1 MISALDIAGERYGR
15 LVAVRRVQNRGR
27 RTIWLFECDCG
38 NTKQIPLEAVRGGLT
53 QSCGCIRT
61 EFLVRRSLKHG
72 HSIGYRRSRTLQA
85 WQHAKGRCF
94 NPNNPKFPI
103 YGGRGI
109 TMCEQWRNDFK
120 AFLADMG
127 ECPPDRTL
135 DRIDPHGHYE
145 PGNCRWAT
153 SHEQAR
159 TRTDN
164 VLVQHEGATLVLKDF
179 AAAVGV
185 SYKALHSRIR
195 YGGQSAHEAA
205 MSLQCKEA
213 HR

>member
-1 MISALDIAGERYGR
+1 MVSALDITGERYGR
-15 LVAVRRVQNRGR
+15 LIAVRRVQNRGR
-27 RTIWLFECDCG
+27 RTVWLFECDCG
-38 NTKQIPLEAVRGGLT
+38 STKKIGLEAVRGGLT
-53 QSCGCIRT
+53 QSCGCIKK
-61 EFLVRRSLKHG
+61 EEIARRSTRHG
-72 HSIGYRRSRTLQA
+72 HSVGRKKSRTLRA

-94 NPNNPKFPI
+94 NPHDQKFPI

-109 TMCEQWRNDFK
+109 TMCERWRKDFS
-120 AFLADMG
+120 AFLANMG
-127 ECPPDRTL
+127 ECLPGKTL
-135 DRIDPHGHYE
+135 DRINPHGNYE

-164 VLVQHEGATLVLKDF
+164 VLVAHQGTTLVLKDF

-185 SYKALHSRIR
+185 NYKSLHSRIR

-205 MSLQCKEA
+205 MGLLCKEA
-213 HR
+213 NT